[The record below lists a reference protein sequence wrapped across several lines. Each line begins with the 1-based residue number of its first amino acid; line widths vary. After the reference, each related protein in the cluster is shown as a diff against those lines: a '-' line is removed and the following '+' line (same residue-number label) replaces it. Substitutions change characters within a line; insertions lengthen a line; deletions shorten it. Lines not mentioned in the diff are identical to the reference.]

1 MAVSIN
7 EMQVE
12 VQDTPAPANA
22 PPAETKS
29 GKQID
34 LRSALEV
41 LHERELRLRAD

>member
-12 VQDTPAPANA
+12 VQEPPAPANT
-22 PPAETKS
+22 PPTESKAE
-29 GKQID
+29 KQID
-34 LRSALEV
+34 LRSALEM